1 MKIISSILT
10 KFITIDTISTVI
22 AKLIA
27 KLLNNASKK
36 GGESWN
42 ESKRIIS
49 KIRVW
54 IDLFDQV
61 YEDDEMTTEDETLV
75 SKAISNEIEITKV
88 SKILGKSTKE
98 IQ

>member
-10 KFITIDTISTVI
+10 KFITIDMISTVI

-42 ESKRIIS
+42 KSKLIIS
-49 KIRVW
+49 KVRVW

-61 YEDDEMTTEDETLV
+61 YEDNEMTTEEETLV
-75 SKAISNEIEITKV
+75 SKAISNEIDITEV
-88 SKILGKSTKE
+88 
-98 IQ
+98 